1 MRTIYHGKWLYDG
14 EHVVEAYEMTVE
26 NGLIVSVTK
35 QTQTPDVVLE
45 GYVIPG
51 LIDAHCHL
59 MITDGIT
66 SIDSAFTVLEGYDN
80 SLKMLRDGFVAI
92 RDLGSP
98 KGYAIGIKRF
108 INEGHIGPE
117 IISAGQALRITGGH
131 GNDISIVCDGVQAIQ
146 KGVRSQIES
155 NVDWIKI
162 MASGGVNSRGQEPG
176 PPEMT
181 LEEIKMAVETAH
193 NFKRYVSAHTQ
204 GYTAM
209 KYCVEAGVKSLEHC
223 VFLEEDIHQDL
234 IKNDVFLV
242 PTFSAPY
249 HASLVGLKENPND
262 KAHQAS
268 KSVID
273 LHRSNILKA
282 YKAGVNV
289 VLGTDVGTPYNEHG
303 KGSYELCLMVEAGFT
318 AEEAVKTATIDA
330 AKQLELNHL
339 GELKAGFE
347 ASFVILDEHPFKTIE
362 SITKDKLVYKKG
374 KLVEEIR

>member
-14 EHVVEAYEMTVE
+14 EQTIEAYEMTVE

-59 MITDGIT
+59 MISDGIT
-66 SIDSAFTVLEGYDN
+66 PIDSAFTVLEGYEN

-98 KGYAIGIKRF
+98 KGYAIAIKRF

-131 GNDISIVCDGVQAIQ
+131 GNDISIVCDGVQAVQ
-146 KGVRSQIES
+146 KGVRLQIE
-155 NVDWIKI
+155 NDVDWIKI

-181 LEEIKMAVETAH
+181 LEEIKIAVETAH
-193 NFKRYVSAHTQ
+193 NYNRYVSAHTQ
-204 GYTAM
+204 GFTAM

-223 VFLEEDIHQDL
+223 VFLKEDLHQDL
-234 IKNDVFLV
+234 IKKDVFLV

-289 VLGTDVGTPYNEHG
+289 VLGTDVGTPYNDHG

-318 AEEAVKTATIDA
+318 PEEAVKTATIDA
-330 AKQLELNHL
+330 AKLLELNHL
-339 GELKAGFE
+339 GQLKAGFE
-347 ASFVILDEHPFKTIE
+347 ASFVVLEEHPFTTIE